1 MKASYID
8 YRATQSFSSG
18 LIRYLEQDPS
28 LKDFYGQS
36 PSIDGFRKL
45 LEEKKVAANRQVL
58 VEVLQEQYIRLNSPI
73 TDKVKENIDLLQQEN
88 TFTITTGHQLNI
100 FTGPL
105 YFIYKI
111 ATAIKLSQQLK
122 TQFPDKNFVP
132 VYWMATEDHDFEEI
146 NHTYVG
152 GKKIVW
158 DKACKGATGRL
169 NTEYIAEALHQY
181 QGILGASPNALQLAG
196 LVKAAYEQYTNLADA
211 TRHLVNQIFEIYGLI
226 ILDADH
232 PQLKRQF
239 AKIIEADILEQRSY
253 QLITETSL
261 QLKKSEI
268 EIEVNPREINFFYL
282 NDELRERIVFQDGFY
297 RVLNTNLQFSSDE
310 LRKHIQ
316 EHPEKFSPNVC
327 MRPLYQESILPN
339 LAYVGG
345 GAEML
350 YWLELKSTFTHYKLD
365 FPILIL
371 RNSAQIISEEQ
382 EHKIKRLGLD
392 YRDVFQSLDQLK
404 KAWLLQNSNYTL
416 NLDQE
421 TGAFKEIFEQLKD
434 RAKAIDQT
442 LVPSTEAVEARLYKA
457 IDRLEKKL
465 LKAEKRNHE
474 EAMVQLEKLH
484 TDFFPRHGL
493 QERSENFGLYF
504 SSFGSVFI
512 EQLIASFQPL
522 DFKFTL
528 ITLSK

>member
-8 YRATQSFSSG
+8 YQDTQSFSSG
-18 LIRYLEQDPS
+18 LLRYLEQDPS

-36 PSIDGFRKL
+36 PSIDGFKKI
-45 LEEKKVAANRQVL
+45 LEGKKITANRQVL
-58 VEVLQEQYIRLNSPI
+58 VQVLHEQYDRLSSPMA
-73 TDKVKENIDLLQQEN
+73 DKVKQNIDLLRQEN

-111 ATAIKLSQQLK
+111 ATAIKLSQELK
-122 TQFPDKNFVP
+122 TQFPDKNFIP

-152 GKKIVW
+152 GKKIAW
-158 DKACKGATGRL
+158 DKECKGATGRL
-169 NTEYIAEALHQY
+169 STVGITEILHQY

-196 LVKAAYEQYTNLADA
+196 WVKEAYEQHTNLADA
-211 TRHLVNQIFEIYGLI
+211 TRYLVNQLFEKYGLI

-232 PQLKRQF
+232 RELKKQF
-239 AKIIEADILEQRSY
+239 IKIVQADISEQHSF
-253 QLITETSL
+253 QLISETNL
-261 QLKKSEI
+261 QLKKSGVEV
-268 EIEVNPREINFFYL
+268 EVNPREINFFYL
-282 NDELRERIVFQDGFY
+282 SDEIRERIIFQDGFY
-297 RVLNTNLQFSSDE
+297 RVLNTNLQFNPDE

-327 MRPLYQESILPN
+327 MRPLYQECILPN
-339 LAYVGG
+339 LAYIGG

-350 YWLELKSTFTHYKLD
+350 YWLELKSTFTHYQLD

-382 EHKIKRLGLD
+382 EHKIKRLSVD
-392 YRDVFQSLDQLK
+392 YRDVFKSLDQLK
-404 KAWLLQNSNYTL
+404 KTWLLKNSNHIL

-421 TGAFKEIFEQLKD
+421 TGAFRSIFEQIKE

-457 IDRLEKKL
+457 INRLETKL

-484 TDFFPRHGL
+484 ADFFPQHGL

-512 EQLIASFQPL
+512 EQLITAFQPL